1 MIYYAEDDM
10 PQNEKLKVPNDILAE
25 EISKALLEAS
35 LIPENREADLES
47 KLKSGGLNQED
58 WHLWIDEATNSQ
70 DAKEKGDGQTNQ

>member
-1 MIYYAEDDM
+1 M